1 MLASPW
7 TSLSMDLIV
16 RAAGTPIACNRSALA
31 ASSGYFSSQLS
42 LLSSNSTCPP
52 TLDLPSVPADVF
64 RSLLLFIYTGQLE
77 VSGENV
83 YQLFWFS
90 QMLQIPAAV
99 LHCSQFI
106 STRLSS
112 DASPP
117 PEPPP
122 TPQEASAE
130 ETKTSEKP
138 RVVKPVARQAVPLL
152 SLTSSFGQQLLRP
165 HLASLYSNW
174 FLHCTTSARLTQHRE
189 SEDPTT
195 PPPPPPP
202 PPIGFNSQEL
212 KENDCTG
219 LSLLIKFFCRFDDSR
234 TLRGCPISHAGGTSG
249 HCCL

>member
-1 MLASPW
+1 MLASSW

-16 RAAGTPIACNRSALA
+16 RAGGTPIACNRSALA

-77 VSGENV
+77 VTGENV

-99 LHCSQFI
+99 LYCSQFI

-112 DASPP
+112 DASLPP
-117 PEPPP
+117 PQPP

-138 RVVKPVARQAVPLL
+138 RVVKPVARQGVPLL
-152 SLTSSFGQQLLRP
+152 SLTSSFGQHLLRP

-174 FLHCTTSARLTQHRE
+174 FLHCTTSARLTSQEE
-189 SEDPTT
+189 SQDLTT
-195 PPPPPPP
+195 PPPPTA
-202 PPIGFNSQEL
+202 INSQEL
-212 KENDCTG
+212 KGNDCAG
-219 LSLLIKFFCRFDDSR
+219 LSLLIKFFGRFDDSR
-234 TLRGCPISHAGGTSG
+234 TLRGCPISDAGGPSR
-249 HCCL
+249 HCSL

>member
-1 MLASPW
+1 
-7 TSLSMDLIV
+7 MDLIV
-16 RAAGTPIACNRSALA
+16 RASGTPIACNRSALA

-42 LLSSNSTCPP
+42 LMSSNSSCPP

-99 LHCSQFI
+99 LLCSRFI

-112 DASPP
+112 DAPQPP
-117 PEPPP
+117 QPPP
-122 TPQEASAE
+122 TPQEADGE

-138 RVVKPVARQAVPLL
+138 RVLKPIARPAVPLL
-152 SLTSSFGQQLLRP
+152 SLTSSFGPGLLRP

-174 FLHCTTSARLTQHRE
+174 FLHCTNSARLTNQQD
-189 SEDPTT
+189 SEEQQPTT
-195 PPPPPPP
+195 TTTTTSPA
-202 PPIGFNSQEL
+202 GFNSQEL
-212 KENDCTG
+212 QENDC
-219 LSLLIKFFCRFDDSR
+219 
-234 TLRGCPISHAGGTSG
+234 SG
-249 HCCL
+249 

>member
-16 RAAGTPIACNRSALA
+16 RASGTPIACNRSALA

-64 RSLLLFIYTGQLE
+64 RSLLLFIYTGRLE
-77 VSGENV
+77 VTGENV

-117 PEPPP
+117 QPPPPPPPP
-122 TPQEASAE
+122 TPQEETGE

-138 RVVKPVARQAVPLL
+138 RVVKPIARQGVPLL
-152 SLTSSFGQQLLRP
+152 SLTSSFGPQLLRP
-165 HLASLYSNW
+165 HLATLYSNW
-174 FLHCTTSARLTQHRE
+174 FLHCTSSARMTNNPE
-189 SEDPTT
+189 SEDPPASA
-195 PPPPPPP
+195 PPPPPT
-202 PPIGFNSQEL
+202 GFNSQEL
-212 KENDCTG
+212 KENDCSG
-219 LSLLIKFFCRFDDSR
+219 LYMSSVLTF
-234 TLRGCPISHAGGTSG
+234 
-249 HCCL
+249 